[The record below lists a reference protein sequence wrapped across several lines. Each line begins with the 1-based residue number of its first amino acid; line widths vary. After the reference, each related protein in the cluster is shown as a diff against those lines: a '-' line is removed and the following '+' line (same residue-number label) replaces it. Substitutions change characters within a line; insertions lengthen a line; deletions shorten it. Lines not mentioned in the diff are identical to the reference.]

1 MRKRNTACKL
11 IQALILAAIV
21 MLLPVTVWAQETTL
35 TTVVPSSHILHLDLT
50 GEGTIVVDGVAYT
63 QSADIQIQ
71 RKSRPEISLQ
81 ITDGNKVKSVL
92 WGDEDITEAIR
103 KGSWTMPE
111 VIEDVS
117 IFVNL
122 EKAGT
127 TPQTG
132 DVVHKYLLMN
142 IAAVSLVGMTVCL
155 IKLKKDKATQKKKSS
170 PM

>member
-1 MRKRNTACKL
+1 MKRKNTACKL
-11 IQALILAAIV
+11 IQVLILVAIV

-35 TTVVPSSHILHLDLT
+35 TTVVPSSHVLHLELT
-50 GEGTIVVDGVAYT
+50 GEGAVVVDGVVYT

-92 WGDEDITEAIR
+92 WGDEDITEAIS

-117 IFVNL
+117 LSVTF
-122 EKAGT
+122 EKT
-127 TPQTG
+127 SSTPQTG
-132 DVVHKYLLMN
+132 DASRPDLWFT
-142 IAAVSLVGMTVCL
+142 IAALSLIGMIICWL
-155 IKLKKDKATQKKKSS
+155 MSKKQKV
-170 PM
+170 

>member
-1 MRKRNTACKL
+1 MKRKNTACKI

-21 MLLPVTVWAQETTL
+21 MMLPVTVWAQETTL
-35 TTVVPSSHILHLDLT
+35 TTVVPSSHILHLELT

-92 WGDEDITEAIR
+92 WGSEDITEAIR

-111 VIEDVS
+111 AIEDVS
-117 IFVNL
+117 LSVTF
-122 EKAGT
+122 EKT
-127 TPQTG
+127 SSTPQTG
-132 DVVHKYLLMN
+132 DASRPDLWFT
-142 IAAVSLVGMTVCL
+142 IAALSVIGMIICWL
-155 IKLKKDKATQKKKSS
+155 MSKKQKV
-170 PM
+170 

>member
-1 MRKRNTACKL
+1 MKRKNTACKL

-35 TTVVPSSHILHLDLT
+35 TTVVPSSHVLHLELT
-50 GEGTIVVDGVAYT
+50 GEGTVVVDGVAYT

-92 WGDEDITEAIR
+92 WGSEDITEAIK

-117 IFVNL
+117 LSVTF
-122 EKAGT
+122 EKT
-127 TPQTG
+127 SSTPQTG
-132 DVVHKYLLMN
+132 DASRPDLWFT
-142 IAAVSLVGMTVCL
+142 IAALSLIGMIICWL
-155 IKLKKDKATQKKKSS
+155 MSKKQKV
-170 PM
+170 

>member
-1 MRKRNTACKL
+1 MKRKSTACR
-11 IQALILAAIV
+11 IVPALFLAAIV

-35 TTVVPSSHILHLDLT
+35 TTVVPSSHTLHIELT

-81 ITDGNKVKSVL
+81 ITDGNKVKSAL
-92 WGDEDITEAIR
+92 WGSEDITEAIR

-117 IFVNL
+117 LSVTF
-122 EKAGT
+122 EKT
-127 TPQTG
+127 SSTPQTG
-132 DVVHKYLLMN
+132 DASRPDLWFI
-142 IAAVSLVGMTVCL
+142 IAALSLIGIIICWLMR
-155 IKLKKDKATQKKKSS
+155 
-170 PM
+170 

>member
-1 MRKRNTACKL
+1 MKRKNTACKL

-35 TTVVPSSHILHLDLT
+35 TTVVPSSHILHLELT
-50 GEGTIVVDGVAYT
+50 GEGTIIVDGVAYT

-111 VIEDVS
+111 VTEDVVLTVT
-117 IFVNL
+117 F
-122 EKAGT
+122 EKT
-127 TPQTG
+127 SSTPQTG
-132 DVVHKYLLMN
+132 DASLPDLWFT
-142 IAAVSLVGMTVCL
+142 IAALSLIGMIICWL
-155 IKLKKDKATQKKKSS
+155 MRKKQKV
-170 PM
+170 